1 MINRMRTLI
10 TCLCLVASPGWAW
23 DFTPRPICTLSWENE
38 DSSVVVTYDP
48 REAEY
53 AITVKRATPWPQRPI
68 FAIQFQGARGITI
81 STSRHRLSE
90 GGQALTVTDRGFGN
104 VLDGLQ
110 YNDTAT
116 ALTGSAALP
125 VPLKGAAPA
134 VEAFRDCAQAP
145 SV

>member
-1 MINRMRTLI
+1 MRILI
-10 TCLCLVASPGWAW
+10 ACLCLFASTGLAW
-23 DFTPRPICTLSWENE
+23 DFTPKPVCTLSWESNE
-38 DSSVVVTYDP
+38 SSVVVTYYPDV
-48 REAEY
+48 AEY
-53 AITVKRATPWPQRPI
+53 AITLRRAAPWPDEPI
-68 FAIQFQGARGITI
+68 FAIRFEGARGLAI

-90 GGQALTVTDRGFGN
+90 GGRALTVTDRGFGN

-125 VPLKGAAPA
+125 IPLQGAAPA